1 MNEPGP
7 AKTGAPLPEI
17 LSSEITALRRQAEI
31 DIEVMMR
38 EHRYELDQLL
48 QRQKSV
54 LKALTTGAFVLL
66 AAGAALFFWLRG
78 VDREGIEESSR
89 EISREL
95 DLLKR
100 RNEEAQALVESFR
113 DIERVWKRRLLD
125 ASGARPVEDLPP
137 VPGTDA
143 PPAEPEQ
150 PPAEPSGGHP

>member
-7 AKTGAPLPEI
+7 VKSGAPLPDI
-17 LSSEITALRRQAEI
+17 LSSEIASLRRQAEI

-54 LKALTTGAFVLL
+54 LKSLTAGAVILL
-66 AAGAALFFWLRG
+66 AAGAGLFFWLRS
-78 VDREGIEESSR
+78 VDRAGIEESSR
-89 EISREL
+89 EIAREL

-137 VPGTDA
+137 VPGTDI
-143 PPAEPEQ
+143 PPAEPGQ
-150 PPAEPSGGHP
+150 PPEEPSGGHP